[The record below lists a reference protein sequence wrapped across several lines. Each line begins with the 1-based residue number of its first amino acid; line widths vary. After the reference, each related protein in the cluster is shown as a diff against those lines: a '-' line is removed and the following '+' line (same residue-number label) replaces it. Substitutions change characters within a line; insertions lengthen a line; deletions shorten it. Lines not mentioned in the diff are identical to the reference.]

1 MVLVFLRYGG
11 ILFQPVQHTG
21 LQGVQVRTVLTV
33 GVGIGAL
40 GIVQLFLRGSK
51 ALGLGHGLKDQ
62 VLLCQMLKVSVG
74 CGQHGIGIGVALR
87 LGKSIQIHAVGGGV
101 LVEIGR
107 AHV

>member
-33 GVGIGAL
+33 GVGIGAV
-40 GIVQLFLRGSK
+40 GVVQLFLRGSK

-62 VLLCQMLKVSVG
+62 SCFARCSK
-74 CGQHGIGIGVALR
+74 
-87 LGKSIQIHAVGGGV
+87 
-101 LVEIGR
+101 
-107 AHV
+107 

>member
-1 MVLVFLRYGG
+1 MVLVFLRCGG

-21 LQGVQVRTVLTV
+21 LQGVQVRTVLAV

-62 VLLCQMLKVSVG
+62 VMCPCSSDRTRSLN
-74 CGQHGIGIGVALR
+74 A
-87 LGKSIQIHAVGGGV
+87 
-101 LVEIGR
+101 R
-107 AHV
+107 AITSGMTAR

>member
-40 GIVQLFLRGSK
+40 ASSSSSCVGAR
-51 ALGLGHGLKDQ
+51 
-62 VLLCQMLKVSVG
+62 LLVS
-74 CGQHGIGIGVALR
+74 AT
-87 LGKSIQIHAVGGGV
+87 A
-101 LVEIGR
+101 
-107 AHV
+107 